1 MMRHLPLDDTSKPK
15 MQVPRP
21 APSWDRLFEVAESQE
36 GCFTS
41 AQAHEAG
48 FSDQLLRV
56 HLQGGKVERLRRGIY
71 RLTRFPSVGREQEDL
86 MVVWL
91 WSTATGVFSHETAL
105 RLHGLSDVLPSR
117 IHLTLPV
124 AWEKRSLTPPDGVRL
139 YFSDFTPLECVFIG
153 AVPVTKPSRTIND
166 VAAAHGDA
174 TVIEDAIR
182 QALHRGFLAVGDI
195 LPAIQYLAAPGSP
208 GASRVRPEAV
218 ADQSGSWLME
228 VFSGTCRKR
237 PALDWRVDA
246 EELATRHGGRLHAAE
261 YFLTS
266 GTMSLELVWPIDAR
280 ETRPS
285 RATIHEDAQ
294 QRFGWLS

>member
-1 MMRHLPLDDTSKPK
+1 MNRQRHSDEAPKPE
-15 MQVPRP
+15 MEVFRP
-21 APSWDRLFEVAESQE
+21 TPSWDGLFEVAESQE
-36 GCFTS
+36 GCFTT
-41 AQAHEAG
+41 AQAHAAG
-48 FSDQLLRV
+48 FSDQLLQV
-56 HLQGGKVERLRRGIY
+56 HLRGGKIERLRRGIY

-91 WSTATGVFSHETAL
+91 WSASIGVFSHETAL

-124 AWEKRSLTPPDGVRL
+124 ASEARSLTPPEGVRL
-139 YFSDFTPLECVFIG
+139 YFADFTRQECAFVG

-174 TVIEDAIR
+174 NVIEDAVR
-182 QALHRGFLAVGDI
+182 QALHRGILVVGDL
-195 LPAIQYLAAPGSP
+195 LPAIQYLAAPGGP
-208 GASRVRPEAV
+208 GASRVRPAAV
-218 ADQSGSWLME
+218 ADLNGSWLMDI
-228 VFSGTCRKR
+228 VSGTCPTR

-246 EELATRHGGRLHAAE
+246 EEFAGQHGARVHAAE

-266 GTMSLELVWPIDAR
+266 GTMSIELVWPMDSR
-280 ETRPS
+280 ETKPS
-285 RATIHEDAQ
+285 SAAIREAAR